1 MTDHNLNAF
10 ADSMVELGRANGFV
24 LGMKRAIE
32 IMRKH
37 DIRADHPART
47 QVFDEMMDS
56 TREGVTAYANGAFN
70 ASPPPPA
77 TA

>member
-10 ADSMVELGRANGFV
+10 ADRMVDLGRANGYI
-24 LGMKRAIE
+24 LGLKRAIE

-37 DIRADHPART
+37 DLGPTHPARS
-47 QVFDEMMDS
+47 QMFDEMMDCDPRS
-56 TREGVTAYANGAFN
+56 VKAYNEGAVN
-70 ASPPPPA
+70 AVPPPPA